1 MNPLTWSKPWK
12 KCSGV
17 TPWWWNLATLPVK
30 RVIMSRAQL
39 RAEKPACERIWC
51 LSSFRFQ
58 TSGEQWRMKNSGYV
72 AVGHILA
79 SKEPRDYVKT
89 LRYFCSV
96 IFVNLEEDLVC
107 KSHGF
112 GLYDKFMSTATHVT
126 LSSFSKFLSG
136 MLMNQ
141 ATDELDFQIKVRK
154 IKN

>member
-1 MNPLTWSKPWK
+1 
-12 KCSGV
+12 
-17 TPWWWNLATLPVK
+17 
-30 RVIMSRAQL
+30 
-39 RAEKPACERIWC
+39 
-51 LSSFRFQ
+51 
-58 TSGEQWRMKNSGYV
+58 MKNSGYV

-96 IFVNLEEDLVC
+96 IFVNLEEDMVC

-154 IKN
+154 NKNKIKI

>member
-1 MNPLTWSKPWK
+1 
-12 KCSGV
+12 
-17 TPWWWNLATLPVK
+17 
-30 RVIMSRAQL
+30 
-39 RAEKPACERIWC
+39 
-51 LSSFRFQ
+51 
-58 TSGEQWRMKNSGYV
+58 MKNSGYV

-96 IFVNLEEDLVC
+96 IFVNLEEDMVC

-126 LSSFSKFLSG
+126 LSTFSKFLSG

-141 ATDELDFQIKVRK
+141 ATDELDFQIKVSNVIGYYIAKK
-154 IKN
+154 ILKMVKMLKRQKHS